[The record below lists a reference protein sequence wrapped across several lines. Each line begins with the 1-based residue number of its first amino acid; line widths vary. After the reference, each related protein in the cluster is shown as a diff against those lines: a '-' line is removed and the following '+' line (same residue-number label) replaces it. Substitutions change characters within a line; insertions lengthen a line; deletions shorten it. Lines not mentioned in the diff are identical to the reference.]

1 VIVVRYLVFAVAGV
15 VIASVLGY
23 LLNAAITVTQDESV
37 GFIERW
43 ITRATCDNY
52 ELTGTV
58 RDAQG
63 APIPFALVEAVYLE
77 QRLTTRSRGDGN
89 FRLVGDH
96 ETCEEQP
103 EVVSV
108 FVSAEDF
115 RAKRRVLEYGE
126 PTLHIVLDRSD
137 F

>member
-1 VIVVRYLVFAVAGV
+1 MIFVRYLLFAVVGV
-15 VIASVLGY
+15 AVVSVLGFV
-23 LLNAAITVTQDESV
+23 LNAAITVTEPRSV

-43 ITRATCDNY
+43 IVRALCDNY
-52 ELTGTV
+52 ELNGSV
-58 RDAQG
+58 RDVQG
-63 APIPFALVEAVYLE
+63 APIPFAVVEAIYLE
-77 QRLTTRSRGDGN
+77 QRLSTRSREDGR

-96 ETCEEQP
+96 KTCEEQP

-108 FVSAEDF
+108 FVSADDY

-126 PTLHIVLDRSD
+126 ATLDVVLDRTD